1 MVVWTITYCDN
12 DGNVQFKYFDGL
24 TELKK
29 REIYHD
35 LIING
40 YKVLDICDM
49 ELVKQHLK
57 RKRNTY

>member
-12 DGNVQFKYFDGL
+12 DGNVQFKYFEGL

-40 YKVLDICDM
+40 YKILDICDM
-49 ELVKQHLK
+49 ELVKQHQ
-57 RKRNTY
+57 

>member
-12 DGNVQFKYFDGL
+12 DGNAQFKYFDGL

-40 YKVLDICDM
+40 YKILDICDM
-49 ELVKQHLK
+49 ELVKQHHL
-57 RKRNTY
+57 